1 MWFKKSSEQ
10 TSPKAF
16 RRQITEHI
24 QEKLWL
30 TILVALF
37 LGAVFGYILS
47 PDVAIMKNASAAQL
61 SAWIAFP
68 GYLFLRV
75 LQMVVIPLVMAS
87 LILGIAG
94 GDSAGLVKKL
104 SWRVIVYFMFTTTVA
119 VSIGLLFG
127 HMFEPGQM
135 MNVEQASGM
144 MQGYTPPP
152 VNEALTDSSN
162 IPKRIVGLIPKNPFA
177 SIASGDMLSI
187 VIFSIFVGFALT
199 AMSTLRSKPVLDLAH
214 SVQDLCM
221 VLVSWMI
228 RLAPYA
234 VFGLIVDAMV
244 KLGVSSIVAMGLYVV
259 TVLSGLLVM
268 LIFYALIVTVLGMNP
283 VQYFKNIREAQL
295 IAFSTSSSA
304 ATMPVTMRV
313 ADEKLKVNPAVSGF
327 TVPLGTTINM
337 DGTALYQ
344 TIATMFLAQVFQI
357 DLSAWDMMMV
367 LTLAIAASVGTPG
380 TPGVGIIVLATI
392 LISVGIPPE
401 GIALILGVDRILDMC
416 RTTINV
422 TGDLTATIVMN
433 RLLGKESLKDEESI
447 YMCLHF
453 AHKRECAGAAST

>member
-1 MWFKKSSEQ
+1 MWFKKSEDQ

-30 TILVALF
+30 KILIALF

-47 PDVAIMKNASAAQL
+47 SDVAVIKAEHATQIST
-61 SAWIAFP
+61 WVAFP

-94 GDSAGLVKKL
+94 GESLSLIKKL
-104 SWRVIVYFMFTTTVA
+104 SWRVILYFMFTTTIA
-119 VSIGLLFG
+119 VSIGLTLG
-127 HMFEPGQM
+127 NLFEPGQM
-135 MNVEQASGM
+135 MDIEKASTLT
-144 MQGYTPPP
+144 QGYTPPP
-152 VNEALTDSSN
+152 TNQALTDSSN

-187 VIFSIFVGFALT
+187 VIFSIFIGFAL
-199 AMSTLRSKPVLDLAH
+199 ASMSLVRSKPVLELAQ
-214 SVQDLCM
+214 STQDLCM

-228 RLAPYA
+228 KLAPYA
-234 VFGLIVDAMV
+234 VFGLIMDAMV
-244 KLGVSSIVAMGLYVV
+244 KLGVSSILAMGLYVV
-259 TVLSGLLVM
+259 TVFTGLVLMVV
-268 LIFYALIVTVLGMNP
+268 FYGLIVTLLGMNP
-283 VQYFKNIREAQL
+283 LEYFKKIREAQL

-304 ATMPVTMRV
+304 ATMPVTLRV
-313 ADEKLKVNPAVSGF
+313 ADEKLGVKPSVSGF
-327 TVPLGTTINM
+327 TIPLGTTINM

-344 TIATMFLAQVFQI
+344 TIATIFLAQVFQI
-357 DLSAWDMMMV
+357 DLSMWDMGMV

-392 LISVGIPPE
+392 LVSVGVPPE

-422 TGDLTATIVMN
+422 TGDLTASVVMN
-433 RLLGKESLKDEESI
+433 RLLKYEES
-447 YMCLHF
+447 
-453 AHKRECAGAAST
+453 ENES